1 MKITPAKHQHVS
13 DEVRAA
19 GVTDDSTS
27 CYRLEQTKS
36 LSSFLHSLFFSS
48 SSTQSPVGQSET
60 SSLHTAQNWARQD
73 ADSCCGFCASL
84 RLWLHSHRI
93 FNLLCF
99 FFLLFLPENK
109 RYCTDRRWTPPYLSE
124 RMSSTLLVE
133 VKDRYV
139 ERKMVTK
146 EESPMENEWRR
157 WSTSFSSVPAFTH
170 WERDIADWRTTGR
183 NERGS
188 YVSPQVWGLFCRS
201 SPPVTHD
208 SPSDCWGSHVA
219 VWPPPCRS
227 RRPPLPPPLWTV
239 EQRNQVKSAFM
250 CPHLGGE

>member
-48 SSTQSPVGQSET
+48 SSTQSPAGQSET

-84 RLWLHSHRI
+84 RLWLHSHQI

-99 FFLLFLPENK
+99 FFSSLFAWK
-109 RYCTDRRWTPPYLSE
+109 Q
-124 RMSSTLLVE
+124 TLLHWSQMNTPLPVREDVQHSLGGGEGSIRGEEDGDEGGVSHGKWVE
-133 VKDRYV
+133 EVEHQLLLRPSFHTLGARHRRLEDDRKER
-139 ERKMVTK
+139 ERKLRITASMRPFLSLVSASHAWLTIGLLR
-146 EESPMENEWRR
+146 EPCCCL
-157 WSTSFSSVPAFTH
+157 
-170 WERDIADWRTTGR
+170 TT
-183 NERGS
+183 
-188 YVSPQVWGLFCRS
+188 
-201 SPPVTHD
+201 
-208 SPSDCWGSHVA
+208 
-219 VWPPPCRS
+219 
-227 RRPPLPPPLWTV
+227 TV
-239 EQRNQVKSAFM
+239 
-250 CPHLGGE
+250 